1 MLELNQSLQAN
12 DLGFLRIVAE
22 FWGLEL
28 NAQDL
33 KTCAQQLSS
42 AMLDQPL
49 VDEMIE
55 KALAHI
61 DKKRADLGLVEY
73 DRNRFGESG
82 DFPLEAFFAT
92 PPEER
97 NLYSR
102 KAYVEAAG
110 ED

>member
-1 MLELNQSLQAN
+1 MKTADVLLQRARQW
-12 DLGFLRIVAE
+12 D
-22 FWGLEL
+22 
-28 NAQDL
+28 
-33 KTCAQQLSS
+33 
-42 AMLDQPL
+42 
-49 VDEMIE
+49 E

-61 DKKRADLGLVEY
+61 DQKRADLGLVEY

-82 DFPLEAFFAT
+82 DAPLEAFFAT